1 MVLYYEMI
9 QMIEMFVTTDRFVK
23 ETPHTLY
30 LTLEKLTIEVF
41 TLQKKQRKLF
51 ALSGNFLCVSLHDYH
66 LLPHSELVSTQRN
79 GVVTKR
85 RQTPQTSFRLTLIKN
100 FMPLL
105 KACGNFLASCCED
118 F

>member
-23 ETPHTLY
+23 QMPHILY
-30 LTLEKLTIEVF
+30 LTLEKLNDEVF

-51 ALSGNFLCVSLHDYH
+51 AFSGNFLRVSLHDYR
-66 LLPHSELVSTQRN
+66 LLPQSELVVMLRN

-85 RQTPQTSFRLTLIKN
+85 QQTPQTSFRLTLIKN

-105 KACGNFLASCCED
+105 RAYGNFLASCG
-118 F
+118 